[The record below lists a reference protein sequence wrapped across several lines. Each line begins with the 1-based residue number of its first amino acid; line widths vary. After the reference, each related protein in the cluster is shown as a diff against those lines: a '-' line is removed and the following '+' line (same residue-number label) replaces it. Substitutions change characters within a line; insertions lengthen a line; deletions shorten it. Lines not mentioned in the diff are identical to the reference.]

1 MKSNYDVIVIGAG
14 HNGLTAAN
22 FLAQKGFGVLVLER
36 KKELGGVAGS
46 RHFHSNYST
55 EGLLTDTTRVQK
67 DVLAKLNIELD
78 SLLWNE
84 QTPPCLTPTKEGPGL
99 NLYVDPLL
107 AESELA
113 KISTQDAKKYK
124 EFRAFIKRVSGPVKS
139 FLQTV
144 PPHFEKMTVSEKWNI
159 FKTSVS
165 LRLLGKKDMLE
176 LMRIPPMSVADWL
189 DEYFESDVLKASLA
203 LTAVSSLFA
212 GPHSPGT
219 AFNLLIYEVTRGVG
233 LKGGAKSLVDVL
245 VKKAETLGVEIV
257 REKEV
262 VEVLVEESEV
272 KGVRLASGE
281 DIKASRVLASSHLK
295 TLFLKLM
302 KPENLSPTFENHL
315 NNFRHRGTTAVVNL
329 AIKGDLQ
336 FKCRPDLKV
345 ESARIVESMNELEKA
360 FDAVKYKEISQ
371 DPALEVSL
379 HPSNLAPSGHHSLS
393 ILVHY
398 VPYELKGGWTQEK
411 KDQLGQ
417 KVLEK
422 LKRYCLEFE
431 VIGHEVLTPVDLE
444 KEYFLEGGHL
454 HHGEH
459 SVDQLLVRPIP
470 ECARYETPIRGLY
483 LCGSGSFPGG
493 NLTCLPGYLCS
504 QVVS

>member
-1 MKSNYDVIVIGAG
+1 
-14 HNGLTAAN
+14 
-22 FLAQKGFGVLVLER
+22 
-36 KKELGGVAGS
+36 
-46 RHFHSNYST
+46 
-55 EGLLTDTTRVQK
+55 
-67 DVLAKLNIELD
+67 
-78 SLLWNE
+78 
-84 QTPPCLTPTKEGPGL
+84 
-99 NLYVDPLL
+99 
-107 AESELA
+107 
-113 KISTQDAKKYK
+113 
-124 EFRAFIKRVSGPVKS
+124 
-139 FLQTV
+139 
-144 PPHFEKMTVSEKWNI
+144 
-159 FKTSVS
+159 
-165 LRLLGKKDMLE
+165 
-176 LMRIPPMSVADWL
+176 
-189 DEYFESDVLKASLA
+189 
-203 LTAVSSLFA
+203 
-212 GPHSPGT
+212 
-219 AFNLLIYEVTRGVG
+219 
-233 LKGGAKSLVDVL
+233 
-245 VKKAETLGVEIV
+245 
-257 REKEV
+257 
-262 VEVLVEESEV
+262 
-272 KGVRLASGE
+272 
-281 DIKASRVLASSHLK
+281 
-295 TLFLKLM
+295 
-302 KPENLSPTFENHL
+302 L

-336 FKCRPDLKV
+336 FKCRPDLKI